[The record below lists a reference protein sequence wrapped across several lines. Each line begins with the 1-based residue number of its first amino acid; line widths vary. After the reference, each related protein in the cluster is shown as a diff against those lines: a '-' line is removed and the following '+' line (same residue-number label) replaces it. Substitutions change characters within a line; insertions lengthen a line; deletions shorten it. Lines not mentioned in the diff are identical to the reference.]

1 MNALKLR
8 EIPLSK
14 GRHKSPEQ
22 GVCLMEV
29 VSYVAGEAFSD
40 HPKCACPCMSR
51 FLRRW
56 NDDLDDEGRQMLKQF
71 VPLLVNS
78 NLGTKVANRRMDML
92 EEWFYTVYM
101 ASWLELSGQHDAAEH
116 VHALRNKSDWSE
128 IRKQLGIEFSGASQG
143 DELDE
148 VLQEHVCEATGRS
161 GAAAETLRW
170 QRGYLAFHA
179 AYYAAVT
186 GGLEALNGTVIKLQ
200 QSALQLVRDCLAVKE
215 IK

>member
-8 EIPLSK
+8 EMPLSK
-14 GRHKSPEQ
+14 GAHKSPEQ

-40 HPKCACPCMSR
+40 HPKCACPYMSW

-78 NLGTKVANRRMDML
+78 NLGTKVANRRMDMA
-92 EEWFYTVYM
+92 EDWFYTVYL
-101 ASWLELSGQHDAAEH
+101 ASWLELAGQHDAAEH
-116 VHALRNKSDWSE
+116 VHELRNKSDWVE
-128 IRKQLGIEFSGASQG
+128 IRNELRIAFSGKTQG
-143 DELDE
+143 DAS
-148 VLQEHVCEATGRS
+148 LQEHVRDAIWRS
-161 GAAAETLRW
+161 GSAAETARSSG
-170 QRGYLAFHA
+170 GYLAFHA

-186 GGLEALNGTVIKLQ
+186 GGLSSLEPSVLNLQ
-200 QSALQLVRDCLAVKE
+200 KSALQLVRDCLAVKE

>member
-8 EIPLSK
+8 EMPLSK
-14 GRHKSPEQ
+14 GPHKSPEQ

-92 EEWFYTVYM
+92 EDWFYTVYM
-101 ASWLELSGQHDAAEH
+101 ASWLELACQHDIAKQ
-116 VHALRNKSDWSE
+116 VRVSRNKSDWVA
-128 IRKQLGIEFSGASQG
+128 IRNELSIAFTETAQRAASF
-143 DELDE
+143 
-148 VLQEHVCEATGRS
+148 QEHVSEAIGRS
-161 GAAAETLRW
+161 GSAAETSRYPG
-170 QRGYLAFHA
+170 GYLAFHA

-186 GGLEALNGTVIKLQ
+186 GGLASLEPSVLNLQ
-200 QSALQLVRDCLAVKE
+200 KSALQLVRDCLAVKE